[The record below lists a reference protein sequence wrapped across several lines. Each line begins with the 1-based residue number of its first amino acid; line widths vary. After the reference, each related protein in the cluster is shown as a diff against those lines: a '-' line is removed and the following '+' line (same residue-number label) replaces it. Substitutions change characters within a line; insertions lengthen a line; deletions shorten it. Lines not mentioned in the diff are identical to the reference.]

1 MMLDFSPDPDAAYLE
16 EAERVWR
23 KIGTEKC

>member
-1 MMLDFSPDPDAAYLE
+1 MMLDFSLDPDAAYLE